1 MAPVAC
7 TISATSSI
15 SRSKRPKVLGLVSI
29 NAATLGDSFD
39 SRSERLMR
47 PSRPDRT
54 STTWNPLKAALAGLV
69 PCAAAERIELL
80 ADRVVER
87 GEPAVVPHDLRLA
100 EPRQV
105 GRLDTQVLLGQH
117 IGRWGRRQT
126 WRRQPRRLGAGPA
139 QLEAEW
145 LAQDVS
151 T

>member
-54 STTWNPLKAALAGLV
+54 STTWNPLKPPHELEGTLHRLLILV
-69 PCAAAERIELL
+69 RMKARESRQGRRRLIGDRVVLHGAAAERIELL

-105 GRLDTQVLLGQH
+105 GRLDTQV
-117 IGRWGRRQT
+117 
-126 WRRQPRRLGAGPA
+126 
-139 QLEAEW
+139 
-145 LAQDVS
+145 
-151 T
+151 